1 MKIEGRLICSNM
13 KENMRRTIFTIIS
26 IILCSFLIFTTILVI
41 SSIRNGITE
50 NIENDYNDYHFMIK
64 DLDLNSFNIIKDKE
78 YIEKIYIQKGENEK
92 LEEYKNTSIIDEDNN
107 INVYIKYKEIKKTSE
122 YSTDIVQTLN
132 MSYNEAYSKCEFN
145 EKLLTIYGIID
156 IELNYTDYTQTEI
169 IYKTTL
175 NFSYIIDIMIV
186 LVIFVFSAIFV
197 IILYNAFLITI
208 NERKKE
214 YAILN
219 SIGATE
225 TQVLKMVFIE
235 ATVMGIIG
243 IIIGGLIS
251 YLGVNVVLKL
261 INEILLPT
269 TYNFRLV
276 IDIKYII
283 IALAIVMFN
292 IYISAIIPSTKASS
306 TSIIQE
312 IRNNKQIKY
321 KKGNKILE
329 KILPIEGKI
338 ALKNYKRNKNK
349 YRVITILLVICMT
362 SFITVS
368 TYINYEKEASNLVD
382 QYGVDAELSVIDN
395 AKAIY
400 KSILD
405 NYKNK
410 NDSNL
415 EYMEHKIMGL
425 SALVEPKES
434 VVYDIEKSGMR
445 VIENEKVLM
454 TIELIGLDENMY
466 NKYIK
471 KINAQYGDSIIC
483 NTLVD
488 YDVVSEQIY
497 GYDTIFKNN
506 YDLKLSIVNVFG
518 DPFSDKEIEYDI
530 IDDKSLAENIVITD
544 EILDE
549 YKDFKLYNSGWPL
562 VFINMETFNKIEENN
577 DSYCKKNNVTLTE
590 WINYARD
597 PKLVRIKCDNI
608 IEFSNYI
615 EEVKKEENIEIYG
628 DYYSLENQE
637 KKIYINILQL
647 VLEIIIV
654 VIIAIGIISATN
666 IINASISERKQEFK
680 ILSDLGATK
689 RNINKILLNE
699 CIYMFVKALIISII
713 ISIPIIYGIIKYM
726 EQLIILDKLLIPFE
740 SICVFI
746 IVLFILSVTVTI
758 YSTKSAQKV

>member
-1 MKIEGRLICSNM
+1 MKIEGRLIYSNM
-13 KENMRRTIFTIIS
+13 KKNMRRTIFTIIS

-64 DLDLNSFNIIKDKE
+64 DIDLNGFNIIKDKE
-78 YIEKIYIQKGENEK
+78 YIEKIYVQKGENEK
-92 LEEYKNTSIIDEDNN
+92 LEEYKITPIIDEDNN
-107 INVYIKYKEIKKTSE
+107 INTYIKYKEIKNTSE

-145 EKLLTIYGIID
+145 EKLLTVYGIID

-175 NFSYIIDIMIV
+175 NFSYVIDIMIV
-186 LVIFVFSAIFV
+186 LVIFVFSAIFI

-251 YLGVNVVLKL
+251 YLGANVVLKL

-382 QYGVDAELSVIDN
+382 QYGVDAELRFDKGTNIDYN
-395 AKAIY
+395 R
-400 KSILD
+400 ILD
-405 NYKNK
+405 NYKTNY
-410 NDSNL
+410 DSNL
-415 EYMEHKIMGL
+415 EYMEYKLTGL
-425 SALVEPKES
+425 YVLVEPKEA
-434 VVYDIEKSGMR
+434 VLDINEERGMK
-445 VIENEKVLM
+445 VIEGDKVL
-454 TIELIGLDENMY
+454 TPILLIGLDENMY
-466 NKYIK
+466 NKYIN
-471 KINAQYGDSIIC
+471 KIRANSGDIIVYNTIVRPDFENNGTHEYYSVFKPGYNLKMSI
-483 NTLVD
+483 VD
-488 YDVVSEQIY
+488 YY
-497 GYDTIFKNN
+497 LGN
-506 YDLKLSIVNVFG
+506 YKITDG
-518 DPFSDKEIEYDI
+518 
-530 IDDKSLAENIVITD
+530 KSLSKNLVVTD
-544 EILDE
+544 EIIDE
-549 YKDFKLYNSGWPL
+549 YKDL
-562 VFINMETFNKIEENN
+562 VDFYDLIICTNMDKFNEIQ
-577 DSYCKKNNVTLTE
+577 KNNFENIGMT
-590 WINYARD
+590 INYEYQ
-597 PKLVRIKCDNI
+597 KLIRIKCDNI

-647 VLEIIIV
+647 ILEIIII
-654 VIIAIGIISATN
+654 VIMAIGVISATN

-726 EQLIILDKLLIPFE
+726 EQLIILDKLLIPFG

-746 IVLFILSVTVTI
+746 IVLFILSVIVTI
-758 YSTKSAQKV
+758 YSTKSAKKV

>member
-13 KENMRRTIFTIIS
+13 KKNMRRTIFTIIS

-50 NIENDYNDYHFMIK
+50 NIENDNNDYHFMIK
-64 DLDLNSFNIIKDKE
+64 DIDLNSFNIIKDKE
-78 YIEKIYIQKGENEK
+78 YTEKIYVQKGENEK

-107 INVYIKYKEIKKTSE
+107 INAYIKYKEIKNTSE

-145 EKLLTIYGIID
+145 EKLLTVYGIID

-175 NFSYIIDIMIV
+175 NFSYVIDIMIV
-186 LVIFVFSAIFV
+186 LVIFVFSAIFI

-251 YLGVNVVLKL
+251 YLGANVVLKL

-312 IRNNKQIKY
+312 IRNNKQIKC

-329 KILPIEGKI
+329 KILPIEEKI

-349 YRVITILLVICMT
+349 YRVITILLVICMI

-382 QYGVDAELSVIDN
+382 QYGVDAELRFDKGANIDYN
-395 AKAIY
+395 R
-400 KSILD
+400 ILD
-405 NYKNK
+405 NYKTNY
-410 NDSNL
+410 DSNL
-415 EYMEHKIMGL
+415 EYMEYKIKGIYV
-425 SALVEPKES
+425 LVEPKEA
-434 VVYDIEKSGMR
+434 VNKDIDGFRSLEL
-445 VIENEKVLM
+445 ENNKINIDVL
-454 TIELIGLDENMY
+454 LIGLDDNIY
-466 NKYIK
+466 NKYINK
-471 KINAQYGDSIIC
+471 VNAKYGDIIVY
-483 NTLVD
+483 NTVKGSD
-488 YDVVSEQIY
+488 FDNTGIHEYHSVFNRD
-497 GYDTIFKNN
+497 
-506 YDLKLSIVNVFG
+506 YDLKISVI
-518 DPFSDKEIEYDI
+518 DTQDEEYEI
-530 IDDKSLAENIVITD
+530 IDDKTLRNDLVITD
-544 EILDE
+544 QIVQE
-549 YKDFKLYNSGWPL
+549 YKDYAEEEDL
-562 VFINMETFNKIEENN
+562 TFFVTMDMFNQIENN
-577 DSYCKKNNVTLTE
+577 FVTAKKDERYSWLFLGEDSKR
-590 WINYARD
+590 I
-597 PKLVRIKCDNI
+597 RIKCDNI

-628 DYYSLENQE
+628 NYYSLENQE

-647 VLEIIIV
+647 ILEIIIV

>member
-13 KENMRRTIFTIIS
+13 KKNMRRTIFTTIS

-50 NIENDYNDYHFMIK
+50 NIENDYNDYHFIIRNI
-64 DLDLNSFNIIKDKE
+64 DLNSFNIIKDKE

-92 LEEYKNTSIIDEDNN
+92 LEEYKNTPIIDEDNN
-107 INVYIKYKEIKKTSE
+107 INTYIKYKEIKNTSE

-145 EKLLTIYGIID
+145 EKLLTVYGIID

-186 LVIFVFSAIFV
+186 LVIFVFSAIFI

-243 IIIGGLIS
+243 IITGGLIS
-251 YLGVNVVLKL
+251 YLGANVVLKL

-283 IALAIVMFN
+283 IGLAIVMFN

-349 YRVITILLVICMT
+349 YRVITILLLICMT

-382 QYGVDAELSVIDN
+382 QYGVDAELRFDKGANIDYN
-395 AKAIY
+395 R
-400 KSILD
+400 ILD
-405 NYKNK
+405 NYKTNY
-410 NDSNL
+410 DSNL
-415 EYMEHKIMGL
+415 EYMEYKLTGL
-425 SALVEPKES
+425 YVLVEPKEA
-434 VVYDIEKSGMR
+434 VNKDIGGFRYLE
-445 VIENEKVLM
+445 VENNKININILLV
-454 TIELIGLDENMY
+454 GLDDNIY
-466 NKYIK
+466 NKYINK
-471 KINAQYGDSIIC
+471 VNAKYGDIIVY
-483 NTLVD
+483 NTVK
-488 YDVVSEQIY
+488 EQDLDDIEVHEY
-497 GYDTIFKNN
+497 HSVFNNAYEFKI
-506 YDLKLSIVNVFG
+506 SIV
-518 DPFSDKEIEYDI
+518 DTQLKEYDI
-530 IDDKSLAENIVITD
+530 IDDKSLRNSLVITD
-544 EILDE
+544 EIVQE
-549 YKDFKLYNSGWPL
+549 YKDYEEEKQP
-562 VFINMETFNKIEENN
+562 TFFVTMDMFNQIENN
-577 DSYCKKNNVTLTE
+577 FVNKKGEISSWLFLGEDSK
-590 WINYARD
+590 
-597 PKLVRIKCDNI
+597 RIRVKCDNI

-746 IVLFILSVTVTI
+746 IVLFILSVAVTI